1 MNWEKMN
8 AEQRATVEK
17 LIEAQPTMA
26 AKKRFAESIGFEWS
40 APTVKEQIGGKGKI
54 VHDFKRGRAIH
65 GRTMALIPPVT
76 LPSGREVPQV
86 AIEPECVR
94 AVAFELIRLAD
105 SMGW

>member
-1 MNWEKMN
+1 MNWNKMN
-8 AEQRATVEK
+8 ADEQATVEK
-17 LIEAQPTMA
+17 LLEAQPTMA
-26 AKKRFAESIGFEWS
+26 AKKRFAESIGLEWKMPS
-40 APTVKEQIGGKGKI
+40 VKEQIGNKGKI

-94 AVAFELIRLAD
+94 ATAYELIRLAD